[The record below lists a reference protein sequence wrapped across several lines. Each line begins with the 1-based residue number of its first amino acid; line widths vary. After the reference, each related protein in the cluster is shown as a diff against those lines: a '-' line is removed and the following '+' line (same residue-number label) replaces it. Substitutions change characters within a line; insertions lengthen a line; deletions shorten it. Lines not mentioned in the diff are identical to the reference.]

1 MHSIRTRLVGYCATV
16 ALLAAA
22 GLGSG
27 AYGSATLYKWVDADG
42 VTHYSDRPAPGAVQV
57 HIANAQT
64 YKSNPVGAPNQRTQ
78 TAGPKGG
85 KYSRVQITSPTDGQ
99 SFVDTGGKVE
109 IAADL
114 APALAPANQLWF
126 QIDGTRQPEPAG
138 PGNAATFEV
147 ERGTHTAAAVITDA
161 DGHEL
166 VTSAPVTFYVLQHS
180 IATPPRGPA
189 LTPPAKKP

>member
-16 ALLAAA
+16 ALLACA
-22 GLGSG
+22 GLGTA
-27 AYGSATLYKWVDADG
+27 AYGSATLYKWVDSDG

-64 YKSNPVGAPNQRTQ
+64 YKSIPVTAPNQRTPSG
-78 TAGPKGG
+78 TPRGA

-99 SFVDTGGKVE
+99 SFVDTGGKVDV
-109 IAADL
+109 AADV

-138 PGNAATFEV
+138 PGYTASFEV
-147 ERGTHTAAAVITDA
+147 ARGTHTAAAVITDA

-166 VTSAPVTFYVLQHS
+166 ITSAPVTFYVLQHS
-180 IATPPRGPA
+180 VAAPPRGPA
-189 LTPPAKKP
+189 ITPPAKKP

>member
-1 MHSIRTRLVGYCATV
+1 MHSICTRLVRYCATV
-16 ALLAAA
+16 ALLASA
-22 GLGSG
+22 GLGVG

-64 YKSNPVGAPNQRTQ
+64 YKSTAAAVPNQRTQ
-78 TAGPKGG
+78 TVSPKGG

-99 SFVDTGGKVE
+99 SFVDTGGKVD
-109 IAADL
+109 IAADV

-138 PGNAATFEV
+138 PGYSASFEV
-147 ERGTHTAAAVITDA
+147 ARGTHTAAAVITDV

-166 VTSAPVTFYVLQHS
+166 ITSAPVTFYVLQHS
-180 IATPPRGPA
+180 VAAPPRGPA
-189 LTPPAKKP
+189 ITPPPKKP